1 MSSIDELRT
10 LVIQDAVKIG
20 TFTLASGRVSDLY
33 VNMRKVTLNPKGAF
47 LIGSIITEMISGREV
62 DAVGGMSLGADP
74 IAVAT
79 SIVAF
84 QSGRH
89 VVSFLVRKAQKDHG
103 TRNLIEGP
111 IAPGMKAVIV
121 EDVITT
127 GASTIAAIERVR
139 DAGMSI
145 DMVVAIFDRCEGGRE
160 AIESLGIE
168 VRSILSRKDIL
179 SSTP

>member
-1 MSSIDELRT
+1 MSGVDELRR

-20 TFTLASGRVSDLY
+20 TFTLASGRISDLY
-33 VNMRKVTLNPKGAF
+33 VDMRKVTLDPEGAF
-47 LIGSIITEMISGREV
+47 LIGSIISEMIRNRDV

-79 SIVAF
+79 SIMAF

-89 VVSFLVRKAQKDHG
+89 IVSFLVRKAQKDHG

-111 IAPGMKAVIV
+111 IAPGMKVVVV

-127 GASTIAAIERVR
+127 GASTIAAINHVR
-139 DAGMSI
+139 DAGMI
-145 DMVVAIFDRCEGGRE
+145 VDMVVAVFDRCEGGRE

-168 VRSILSRKDIL
+168 VRSILNRHDIPRH
-179 SSTP
+179 TP